1 MPNNGLPENI
11 VPENIFARVRSDVV
25 AALRQVVPDLPDDVA
40 ARVEVTPA
48 REAARGDM
56 ATNAAMVSAKAARM
70 PPARIAQALAAALAE
85 GLDVLRAEP
94 AGPGFVNLHLR
105 ADRLRATLPA
115 ILREGEAF
123 GSGDAGQGM
132 RVNVEYVSANPTGPM
147 HIGHCRGAVVG
158 DALANL
164 LAKAG
169 FAVTKEYYINDAGAQ
184 VAALAWAAY
193 WRYLQA
199 VGTAMTEEQFAAA
212 VPGGLQ
218 YRGDYLLPV
227 GEALRAEHGDALAG
241 PGGTV
246 ADPALWFDRVR
257 AFAVAAMMASIRAD
271 LQQLGVTF
279 DVFTSER
286 ALVEAGAPDR
296 VIEQLRGQGLIY
308 QGTLE
313 PPKGKTPEDW
323 EPREQT
329 LFRATQF
336 GDDVDRPLRKS
347 DGSNTYFA
355 NDIAYHADKIRRGAE
370 LMIDVWGAD
379 HGGYVSRMKAAT
391 RAVAGNRPARLEI
404 VLCQIVRVLRG
415 GEPVRMSKRAGT
427 YVTLA
432 DLLDEVGRDAVRFTM
447 LTRKSDAQMDFD
459 LDAVVAQTRENPV
472 FYVQYAHA
480 RCRSVLRA
488 AGEAYGASAVT
499 PDALAAAPLDS
510 LQEAE
515 SALIRRLA
523 SWPRTVESAA
533 LAQEPHRIA
542 FFLYDL
548 AGDFHM
554 LWNRGRDDATLR
566 FLQADRPAETVA
578 RLALVAATATVL
590 RSGLAVLGVE
600 PVEEMR

>member
-1 MPNNGLPENI
+1 MS
-11 VPENIFARVRSDVV
+11 ENIFAAMRDTVV
-25 AALRQVVPDLPDDVA
+25 AALRQAVPDLPDDVV

-48 REAARGDM
+48 RDAAHGDM
-56 ATNAAMVSAKAARM
+56 ATNAAMVSAKAARQA
-70 PPARIAQALAAALAE
+70 PARIAEALAAALA
-85 GLDVLRAEP
+85 GAPGVLRAEP
-94 AGPGFVNLHLR
+94 AGPGFVNIHLHP
-105 ADRLRATLPA
+105 DTLRATLPA
-115 ILREGEAF
+115 VLHAGEAY
-123 GSGDAGQGM
+123 GNGAAGQG
-132 RVNVEYVSANPTGPM
+132 RPVNVEYVSANPTGPL
-147 HIGHCRGAVVG
+147 HVGHCRGAVVG

-199 VGTAMTEEQFAAA
+199 AGTTLTEDEFAAA

-218 YRGDYLLPV
+218 YRGEYLVPV
-227 GEALRAEHGDALAG
+227 GEALFARHGPALAG
-241 PGGTV
+241 PGGAV
-246 ADPALWFDRVR
+246 ADPAGWLDTVR
-257 AFAVAAMMASIRAD
+257 GFTIDAMMAAIRAD
-271 LQQLGVTF
+271 LAALGVEH

-286 ALVEAGAPDR
+286 ALVEAGKPDLT
-296 VIEQLRGQGLIY
+296 IERLDSQGLIY
-308 QGTLE
+308 EGTLE
-313 PPKGKTPEDW
+313 PPKGKLPEDW

-347 DGSNTYFA
+347 DGANTYFA
-355 NDIAYHADKIRRGAE
+355 NDIAYHADKVERGAG

-379 HGGYVSRMKAAT
+379 HGGYVSRMKAAVKALT
-391 RAVAGNRPARLEI
+391 GQAVPLEI
-404 VLCQIVRVLRG
+404 VLCQIVRVMRG

-432 DLLDEVGRDAVRFTM
+432 DLIDEVGRDAVRFTM

-480 RCRSVLRA
+480 RCRSVLRSA
-488 AGEAYGASAVT
+488 AESLGADAT
-499 PDALAAAPLDS
+499 APTALAAIPLDS
-510 LQEAE
+510 LGAEAE
-515 SALIRRLA
+515 MALIRRLA
-523 SWPRTVESAA
+523 AWPRTVEGAA
-533 LAQEPHRIA
+533 LAYEPHRIA
-542 FFLYDL
+542 FYLYDL

-566 FLQADRPAETVA
+566 FLQADRPAETLA
-578 RLALVAATATVL
+578 RLALVAATAAVI
-590 RSGLAVLGVE
+590 RSGLGVLGVV